1 MTTRFLH
8 RVVVTATLLLVILL
22 PLVPDGARA
31 QNLTCADFH
40 SQAQAQSNLRSN
52 APEDPNG
59 LDKDNNGIA
68 CDVYP
73 YPLGAK
79 EDRNPVYRT
88 EDEPTLP
95 FTGGELPLPSETHNI
110 STSRTQ
116 LQTSLEL
123 AGAGVLVFILL
134 WLIHPLWRRRSF
146 GRN

>member
-1 MTTRFLH
+1 MTIRILH
-8 RVVVTATLLLVILL
+8 RVVVTATLLLVMLL
-22 PLVPDGARA
+22 PLVSDEARA
-31 QNLTCADFH
+31 QTVTCADFR
-40 SQAQAQSNLRSN
+40 SQAQAQSNLRST

-59 LDKDNNGIA
+59 LDKDDNGIA

-73 YPLGAK
+73 YPLGTK

-88 EDEPTLP
+88 EVEPTLP

-116 LQTSLEL
+116 LPTSLVL

-134 WLIHPLWRRRSF
+134 WLVHPLWRRRSF
-146 GRN
+146 GRD